1 MIKALINL
9 KINKNNLE
17 KIKEIEG
24 YEFIIAESS
33 EEIQKYIGD
42 CQVYIS
48 FAPNKKYIELGKNLK
63 WVAALSAGVD
73 YIPMDLI
80 KSKNIILTNGSGI
93 HKTHMA
99 EYTISMMT
107 ALSRNLKDI
116 ENNSRKKIWDADITQ
131 DQIFGKTIG
140 ILGLGS
146 IGSEIAK
153 YAKFLGMRVIGTK
166 RSRGSI
172 EYADKVYGKNEMY
185 KVFSSSDFVVNVL
198 PFTAETHK
206 IIDYKYFNKMK
217 NESYYINIGR
227 GKTTN
232 EEDLIRILKEKKIK
246 GAALDVFY
254 NEPLPQ
260 ESPLWDMGN
269 VIITPHIS
277 GVSKMYMDKALNIL
291 LPNLLAYRDNKEMD
305 NVVNL
310 ETGY

>member
-9 KINKNNLE
+9 KIKKNNLE

-24 YEFIIAESS
+24 YEFIITDSS

-153 YAKFLGMRVIGTK
+153 YAKLLGIRVIGAK
-166 RSRGSI
+166 RSIGSI
-172 EYADKVYGKNEMY
+172 EYVDKVYGQNEMH

-206 IIDYKYFNKMK
+206 IIDYNYFSKMR

-260 ESPLWDMGN
+260 ESPLWDMEN

-277 GVSKMYMDKALNIL
+277 GVSKVYMDKALNIL

>member
-1 MIKALINL
+1 MIKALVNL
-9 KINKNNLE
+9 KIDQMNIDR
-17 KIKEIEG
+17 IKEIKG
-24 YEFIIAESS
+24 YEFYIAESS
-33 EEIQKYIGD
+33 EDVQKYIGD

-63 WVAALSAGVD
+63 WVSALSAGVD
-73 YIPMDLI
+73 YLPMDLI

-99 EYTISMMT
+99 EYTIAMMT
-107 ALSRNLKDI
+107 ALSRNLYSI
-116 ENNSRKKIWDADITQ
+116 EKNSREKIWDSNITQ
-131 DQIFGKTIG
+131 DQIFGKTVG

-146 IGSEIAK
+146 IGSETARYSK
-153 YAKFLGMRVIGTK
+153 LLGMRVIGAK
-166 RSRGSI
+166 RSKSDM
-172 EYADKVYGKNEMY
+172 EYVDKVYGQNEMDM
-185 KVFSSSDFVVNVL
+185 VFSQSDFVVNVL
-198 PFTAETHK
+198 PYTDETHR

-217 NESYYINIGR
+217 SESYYINIGR

-260 ESPLWDMGN
+260 DSPLWDMEN

-277 GVSKMYMDKALNIL
+277 GVSKIYMDKALKIL
-291 LPNLLAYRDNKEMD
+291 LPNLEAYRDNKEMI
-305 NVVNL
+305 NIVNL